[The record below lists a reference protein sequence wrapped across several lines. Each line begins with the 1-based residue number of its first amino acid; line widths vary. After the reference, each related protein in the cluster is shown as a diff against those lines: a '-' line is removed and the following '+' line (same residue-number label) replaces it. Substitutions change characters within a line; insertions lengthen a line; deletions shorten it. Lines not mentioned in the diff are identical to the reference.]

1 MTSVDPSEFESAS
14 RNDLIARAEALG
26 IEKADVLTRVEL
38 IDEIVKRTIADPIE
52 RRLARGLLGAAR
64 DLVARVV
71 ERGLH
76 LPDAAALIR
85 GLQHVAL
92 NPGTTPIATVTL
104 AEIYAGQGHRD
115 RALAVLN
122 EVLRQEP
129 DHVAARKLREKVA
142 SIDDDQ
148 IATIAPPEA
157 EIAPSAAVA
166 TDGATEQ
173 DRAEAEDDRD
183 VFAPDVSDAMP
194 TIAAPPRSA
203 EISDAIEA
211 DSAPGG
217 SAIDAVERDLQKPG
231 VELAAYLAT
240 DDDLAGPE
248 TPRDWALPVTDAPPE
263 AVDALS
269 AAPIADSD
277 ELVLASIDATSALA
291 CWELHRDAVRAA
303 RDRAPGGALILRV
316 VAVTPSWDGPVSEVR
331 DVEIEGSSGD
341 FWIGDLPV
349 HAVLRGAIGWRG
361 ERGFDPL
368 AVALGVLDREDD
380 DVVSDDRRTIPIP
393 DSMPSAQRRL
403 PIERRARS
411 RAHETPGDRGPSS
424 SSWRALAVAPWEPPY
439 VPSPMTSL
447 EPS

>member
-1 MTSVDPSEFESAS
+1 MTSADPSEFESAS

-122 EVLRQEP
+122 EVLRLEP
-129 DHVAARKLREKVA
+129 DHIAARKLREKVA

-157 EIAPSAAVA
+157 ENASVAAMA
-166 TDGATEQ
+166 TDEAT
-173 DRAEAEDDRD
+173 DRAEPEDDRD
-183 VFAPDVSDAMP
+183 VVAPDVSDAMP

-203 EISDAIEA
+203 EISGALEA
-211 DSAPGG
+211 DSASGG
-217 SAIDAVERDLQKPG
+217 SAIDEVERDLPKPG

-240 DDDLAGPE
+240 EDDLAGPE
-248 TPRDWALPVTDAPPE
+248 TPRDWASPATDALPE
-263 AVDALS
+263 AVDAVS

-277 ELVLASIDATSALA
+277 ELVLALIDDTSALA
-291 CWELHRDAVRAA
+291 CWELHRDTVRAA

-349 HAVLRGAIGWRG
+349 HAVLRGAVGWRG

-368 AVALGVLDREDD
+368 AVALDVLDRDD
-380 DVVSDDRRTIPIP
+380 HDLVSDDRRTIPIP
-393 DSMPSAQRRL
+393 DPMTSTQRRV
-403 PIERRARS
+403 PIERRALS

-439 VPSPMTSL
+439 VPSPIASL